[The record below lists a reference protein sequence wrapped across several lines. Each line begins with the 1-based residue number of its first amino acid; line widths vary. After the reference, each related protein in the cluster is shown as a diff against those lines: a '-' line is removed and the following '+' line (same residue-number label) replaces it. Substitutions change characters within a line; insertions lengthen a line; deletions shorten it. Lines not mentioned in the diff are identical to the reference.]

1 MLKQSE
7 AGFRRLLPLLRP
19 HLRQLS
25 LGLAC
30 MLVYVS
36 SFLLLL
42 NLAGDLFPALGSRNL
57 GRVLALI
64 GQGVVIF
71 AVQKLAQFGQDSL
84 LAGPALQVSQKL
96 RSDLFSKLQTVE
108 LGALEK
114 LSAGDLTYRLTEDAD
129 RVSEVLYKSVHD
141 TLPSVLQLTAVLGYM
156 LWLDWKLTASI
167 LLLAPLIIW
176 LISLFGAKVMAAT
189 ERSQKKV
196 SELAGLLGEA
206 IEGLPLVRA
215 FAAEPWLQGRFEDEI
230 DQHRQ
235 ARHRTYSLVALQHP
249 VVGMIEV
256 VGLFSVLGLAA
267 WRIQSND
274 LTIAGLSSY
283 LTGLV
288 VLIDPIAHVTNNFNE
303 FQQGQASLRRLRQ
316 IEREPQEQADPTPS
330 IPIGRPQGHLQLQ
343 DVSFAYDNGDPVL
356 HNINLSITAG
366 QVVALVG
373 PSGAGKSTLFSLLL
387 RFNTAQKGNIL
398 LDGKNLSQVKARE
411 LRQQMALVPQRTTVF
426 SGSIADAIRFGRSA
440 SQSQLM
446 EAASLANAHDFIMAL
461 PKGYDTQLE
470 ERGTNVSGGQLQ
482 RIAIARAVLGNPAVL
497 LLDEATSALDA
508 EAEAAVQVGLKQAMQ
523 GRTVLVIAHRLATV
537 QEADLI
543 VVLDKGPC
551 RAQRSN
557 QPPARLQGDGRSPK
571 PCDLAWLVL
580 SPPELPLR
588 LLHRGRL
595 WLHQAG
601 ALLDCPTQHGRWR
614 CVGADH
620 QTRWFRV
627 PPVACRSPWGAP

>member
-1 MLKQSE
+1 MLKPSE

-25 LGLAC
+25 LGLVC
-30 MLVYVS
+30 MVVYVS

-64 GQGVVIF
+64 GQGVLIF

-84 LAGPALQVSQKL
+84 LAGPALQVSQTL
-96 RSDLFSKLQTVE
+96 RSDLFSRLQTVE

-129 RVSEVLYKSVHD
+129 RVSEVLYKTVHD
-141 TLPSVLQLTAVLGYM
+141 TLPSVLQLVAVLGYM
-156 LWLDWKLTASI
+156 LWLDWKLTAAI
-167 LLLAPLIIW
+167 LLLAPLIVW
-176 LISLFGAKVMAAT
+176 LISLFGARVMAAT
-189 ERSQKKV
+189 EQSQKKV

-235 ARHRTYSLVALQHP
+235 ARHRSYNLVALQHP

-316 IEREPQEQADPTPS
+316 IEKEPREALDPSPAQ
-330 IPIGRPQGHLQLQ
+330 PIGRPEGHLNLT
-343 DVSFAYDNGDPVL
+343 DVTFAYGGGAPVL
-356 HNINLSITAG
+356 KGINLTIRAG

-387 RFNTAQKGNIL
+387 RFNTAQAGLIE

-426 SGSIADAIRFGRSA
+426 SGTIADAIRFGRA
-440 SQSQLM
+440 ATHSQLI
-446 EAASLANAHDFIMAL
+446 EAARLANAHDFIMAL
-461 PKGYDTQLE
+461 PNGYETQLE
-470 ERGTNVSGGQLQ
+470 ERGSNVSGGQLQ

-508 EAEAAVQVGLKQAMQ
+508 EAEAAVQLGLRQAMR

-543 VVLDKGPC
+543 VVLDGG
-551 RAQRSN
+551 RISEQGTHDQLMASN
-557 QPPARLQGDGRSPK
+557 GRYRELCERQFIRL
-571 PCDLAWLVL
+571 
-580 SPPELPLR
+580 
-588 LLHRGRL
+588 H
-595 WLHQAG
+595 
-601 ALLDCPTQHGRWR
+601 PTDR
-614 CVGADH
+614 
-620 QTRWFRV
+620 
-627 PPVACRSPWGAP
+627 

>member
-1 MLKQSE
+1 MLKPSE

-25 LGLAC
+25 LGLVC
-30 MLVYVS
+30 MLIYVS
-36 SFLLLL
+36 SFLWLLD
-42 NLAGDLFPALGSRNL
+42 LAGDLFPALGSRDL
-57 GRVLALI
+57 SRVLALI
-64 GQGVVIF
+64 GQGVLIF

-84 LAGPALQVSQKL
+84 LAGPALQVSKTL
-96 RSDLFSKLQTVE
+96 RSNLFGRLQTVE

-141 TLPSVLQLTAVLGYM
+141 TLPSALQLLAVLGYM

-167 LLLAPLIIW
+167 LLLAPVIIW
-176 LISLFGAKVMAAT
+176 LISLFGARVMAAT

-215 FAAEPWLQGRFEDEI
+215 FAAEPWLQGRFEEEI

-256 VGLFSVLGLAA
+256 VGLFSVLALAA

-274 LTIAGLSSY
+274 LSIAGLSSY

-316 IEREPQEQADPTPS
+316 IEREPQEAADPCPALA
-330 IPIGRPQGHLQLQ
+330 IGRPAGHLHLNQ
-343 DVSFAYDNGDPVL
+343 VSFAYGEGEPVL
-356 HNINLSITAG
+356 RNITLHVQAG

-373 PSGAGKSTLFSLLL
+373 PSGAGKSTLYSLLL
-387 RFNTAQKGNIL
+387 RFNTAQSGEIE
-398 LDGKNLSQVKARE
+398 LDGKNISRVKARE
-411 LRQQMALVPQRTTVF
+411 LRKQVALVPQRTTVF
-426 SGSIADAIRFGRSA
+426 SGSIAEAIRFGRDA
-440 SQSQLM
+440 SHTELM
-446 EAASLANAHDFIMAL
+446 EAARLANAHQFVMAL

-508 EAEAAVQVGLKQAMQ
+508 EAEAAVQLGLRQAMR

-537 QEADLI
+537 QEADQI
-543 VVLDKGPC
+543 VVLDRGQISEMGTHDQLMADNGRYRDLC
-551 RAQRSN
+551 ERQMIR
-557 QPPARLQGDGRSPK
+557 DGRS
-571 PCDLAWLVL
+571 
-580 SPPELPLR
+580 
-588 LLHRGRL
+588 
-595 WLHQAG
+595 
-601 ALLDCPTQHGRWR
+601 
-614 CVGADH
+614 
-620 QTRWFRV
+620 
-627 PPVACRSPWGAP
+627 